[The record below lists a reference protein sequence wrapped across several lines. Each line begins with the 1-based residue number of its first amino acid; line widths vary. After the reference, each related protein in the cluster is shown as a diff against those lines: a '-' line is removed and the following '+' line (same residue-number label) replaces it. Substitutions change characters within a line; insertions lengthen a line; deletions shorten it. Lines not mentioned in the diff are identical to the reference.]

1 LITAYFDSSVIL
13 SIILHEP
20 RHDEAYA
27 LWILSERKVSS
38 LLLRI
43 ETVISLRRTY
53 IRNISKL
60 DEPWLA
66 AKLAILKKYLSEIEY
81 MLIDETFETA
91 ISSNKELAGCRTL
104 DAIHIATALEY
115 RKLEN
120 ENIRLYTFDTEMYKL
135 AEYFKFITNDK
146 LNA

>member
-1 LITAYFDSSVIL
+1 MTAYFDSSVIL

-20 RHDEAYA
+20 RHEEAYA

-53 IRNISKL
+53 VRNILKL
-60 DEPWLA
+60 DESWFTN
-66 AKLAILKKYLSEIEY
+66 KLAVLKKYLDEIEY
-81 MLIDETFETA
+81 MPIDETLETA
-91 ISSNKELAGCRTL
+91 VSSNKELAGCRTL

-115 RKLEN
+115 RNLEN
-120 ENIRLYTFDTEMYKL
+120 ENIRLYTFDTEMHKL
-135 AEYFKFITNDK
+135 AEYFKFSTNDK
-146 LNA
+146 NE